1 MEAGR
6 RWAQPRYVWMRAV
19 HNLGPKLLSLL
30 IALTL
35 WFLATSN
42 RRANVEQGFDVPV
55 TVRDTTGG
63 RGEGTRAFSD
73 LNPATVRVTLSGRPD
88 RLRELRPES
97 IEAIVDVTGQPEGSF
112 NAVVSVTAPTGT
124 TVTRRTPDRV
134 QGFVDTQVVRTLP
147 ITLSV
152 ATPSETSLPRYV
164 VVPTDASVSGPGRV
178 VTTVKEVVT
187 SPVLVPAG
195 GEREAR
201 LIALD
206 TVGDPIDG
214 VVLRPATV
222 MIRRLD
228 TGVLPIRTLPVVLTK
243 PPATLR
249 VRSVSVQ
256 PSAVRVVA
264 APELL
269 GRLREVAGRV
279 EYHVGTYTAPVT
291 LGVPAG
297 AQVLEN
303 VSVRLTVEAVPV
315 QATPVKPAT
324 TP

>member
-1 MEAGR
+1 
-6 RWAQPRYVWMRAV
+6 MRTV

-97 IEAIVDVTGQPEGSF
+97 IEAIVDVTGEPEGSF
-112 NAVVSVTAPTGT
+112 SRPVTITAPSGT
-124 TVTRRTPDRV
+124 TVSRRTPDRV

-152 ATPSETSLPRYV
+152 TAPSETSLPRYQV
-164 VVPTDASVSGPGRV
+164 TPTDASVSGPGRV
-178 VTTVKEVVT
+178 VTTVQSVAT
-187 SPVLVPAG
+187 SPTTVLPG
-195 GEREAR
+195 GERETH

-206 TVGDPIDG
+206 AAGDPVEG
-214 VVLRPATV
+214 VVLRPDTV
-222 MIRRLD
+222 TLRRLD
-228 TGVLPIRTLPVVLTK
+228 TGILPIKTLPVVLAS

-249 VRSVSVQ
+249 VTAVSVQ

-269 GRLREVAGRV
+269 ARLREVAGRV
-279 EYHVGTYTAPVT
+279 DYRAGTYTAPVT
-291 LGVPAG
+291 LSVPAG
-297 AQVLEN
+297 AQALES
-303 VSVRLTVEAVPV
+303 VSVRLTVKAVP
-315 QATPVKPAT
+315 TPLPAAGPT
-324 TP
+324 TPP

>member
-1 MEAGR
+1 
-6 RWAQPRYVWMRAV
+6 MRTV
-19 HNLGPKLLSLL
+19 HNLGPKALSLL

-73 LNPATVRVTLSGRPD
+73 LNPPTIRVTLSGRPD

-112 NAVVSVTAPTGT
+112 NRPVTVTAPSGT
-124 TVTRRTPDRV
+124 TVSRRTPDRV

-152 ATPSETSLPRYV
+152 TAPSETSVPRYQ

-178 VTTVKEVVT
+178 VATVQSVAT
-187 SPVLVPAG
+187 SPTSVPAG
-195 GEREAR
+195 QERETR

-206 TVGDPIDG
+206 AAGDPVDG
-214 VVLRPATV
+214 VIIRPATV
-222 MIRRLD
+222 TLRRLD
-228 TGVLPIRTLPVVLTK
+228 TGELPIK
-243 PPATLR
+243 TLR
-249 VRSVSVQ
+249 VVLADPPPTLRITSMSVQ

-279 EYHVGTYTAPVT
+279 DYHVGTYTAPVT
-291 LGVPAG
+291 LSIPAG
-297 AQVLEN
+297 AQALEG
-303 VSVRLTVEAVPV
+303 VSVRLTVEPVPV
-315 QATPVKPAT
+315 PAAPVSQPAAPART
-324 TP
+324 SPGAR